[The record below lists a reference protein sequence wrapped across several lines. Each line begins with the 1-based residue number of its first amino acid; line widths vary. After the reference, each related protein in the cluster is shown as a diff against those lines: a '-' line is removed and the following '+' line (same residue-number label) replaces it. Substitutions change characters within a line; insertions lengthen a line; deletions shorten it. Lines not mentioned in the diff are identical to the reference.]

1 MKKISIIL
9 FAVGLIFMAKS
20 SFSQVFDSPPRD
32 GVYDKITVPNRQP
45 VPYVFVREADV
56 FFSKRIWRIIDLREK
71 INHPLYYPVERINN
85 RRSIMQVML
94 DGIAEGSLTAY
105 EATSDEF
112 LIPMP
117 TEQALSILYDTI
129 KKQLQRTEPPYDWY
143 DTTYV
148 EKFNTGDVKQLRVK
162 EDWFFDKQRSVM
174 DVRILG
180 ICPIIDDIDI
190 STGIARGKKPLFWI
204 YFPEA
209 RPVFAQVEVF
219 NRQNNAERRTLDDIF
234 FKRLFGSYIYKEENV
249 YDRFINEY
257 SKGLDALLESERI
270 KNELFLF
277 EHDLWEY

>member
-1 MKKISIIL
+1 M
-9 FAVGLIFMAKS
+9 
-20 SFSQVFDSPPRD
+20 FDSPPRD

>member
-1 MKKISIIL
+1 MKKLSIIL
-9 FAVGLIFMAKS
+9 FAICLGFLAKS
-20 SFSQVFDSPPRD
+20 SFAQVFDSPPRD
-32 GVYDKITVPNRQP
+32 GVYDKIHVPNRQP

-56 FFSKRIWRIIDLREK
+56 FWSKRIWRIIDMREK

-112 LIPMP
+112 LVPMP
-117 TEQALSILYDTI
+117 IEQALAILYDTI
-129 KKQLQRTEPPYDWY
+129 TKSMQRTDPPYDWY
-143 DTTYV
+143 DTTYI
-148 EKFNTGDVKQLRVK
+148 EKFNTGDVKQLRIK

-180 ICPIIDDIDI
+180 ICPIIDDIDLT
-190 STGIARGKKPLFWI
+190 TGVARGKKPLFWI

-209 RPVFAQVEVF
+209 RPLFAQVEVF
-219 NRQNNAERRTLDDIF
+219 NRQNNSERRTLDDIF

-270 KNELFLF
+270 KNELFLL
-277 EHDLWEY
+277 EHDLWEF

>member
-9 FAVGLIFMAKS
+9 FALSLSFIAKS

-32 GVYDKITVPNRQP
+32 GIYDKITVPNRQP

-56 FFSKRIWRIIDLREK
+56 YFSKRIWRVIDLREK
-71 INHPLYYPVERINN
+71 INHPLYYPTERINN
-85 RRSIMQVML
+85 RRSITQVML
-94 DGIAEGSLTAY
+94 DGIAEGTLTAY
-105 EATSDEF
+105 EKTSDEF

-117 TEQALSILYDTI
+117 IDQALKILYDTI
-129 KKQLQRTEPPYDWY
+129 KEQMQRTEPPYDWY
-143 DTTYV
+143 DTVYV
-148 EKFNTGDVKQLRVK
+148 KKFNTGDVKQLRVK

-180 ICPIIDDIDI
+180 IGPVVDDIDKT
-190 STGIARGKKPLFWI
+190 TGVTRGTKLLFWI

-209 RPVFAQVEVF
+209 RPLFAQVEVF
-219 NRQNNAERRTLDDIF
+219 NRFNNAERRTLDDIF
-234 FKRLFGSYIYKEENV
+234 FKRLFGSFIVKEENV

-257 SKGLDALLESERI
+257 TKGLDALLESERV